1 MTGLLVITTLFCAFW
16 LNRACLPGATQA
28 DNLAASP
35 LLGAT
40 LIIAFANF
48 LGPVNC
54 KPVLLGTS
62 VFVGAACMA
71 LCLKTGRQ
79 PGESKPI
86 WWGQIVFLAL
96 VLLYVVYAQLRF
108 LDSDNWIHEPL
119 IAGYTLGIFPPVHP
133 FFPEAVMNGHYGRDL
148 LIGTLLPHGADPL
161 LVVWLLNPIMAL
173 SSAWLLLSI
182 LTPRSPNR
190 AASLMG
196 AAFCFF
202 GICVGF
208 RVGLVD
214 TADGNNGVVYA
225 LVIYLFY
232 LMLSVLHL
240 HFPEE
245 KKANP
250 GLWVLSGFVL
260 GIYQLVYETHFGLLL
275 LTAAVL
281 LPLALKKTEQVKRL
295 AGGVVVTAVL
305 ALLLASVEGGPI
317 TDLVQSKAFGD
328 RAISGT
334 ADGEV
339 SDLNVEQHVSIKFP
353 KENIFQ
359 VRATAARYQRI
370 SVGFENPPFRNWVPL
385 IGGEGYLSIFSPA
398 FLVTHW
404 LPLFLCPL
412 TLAWC
417 IKRKH
422 WPGLAFWVFG
432 AWAYLVPGLVDFGP
446 VYEWEYFRW
455 EYAAGFAWAVPLG
468 LMCGDLLTVP
478 SGVRAPIYRGEEGE
492 LNLHLTGA
500 HRALVAG
507 FFIAVLGLLPAEKM
521 LNGAIID
528 IQKNGLPGPLSP
540 SGWRLNQKD
549 LGLES
554 ADLQIARAL
563 SQVIQKHDKVLT
575 DLGRETPF
583 GLWPDCVLSALTGAR
598 ISGRAKPP
606 VDRRVHAH
614 PNYHRSMLWKVITET
629 GRLDPLL
636 YSDIQWAVTD
646 PAKTQLDSLL
656 SESQGATLEAEVTDS
671 EGHTRRLWKLGKM
684 LPEKTSATVTD
695 VKVREHGGESFQ
707 AFEEVEEWRTARV
720 YELQLELAPE
730 SSGQIEIALVDKS
743 QKVRYQTLVF
753 DLNGEPLAFV
763 TPLEEGEFEVVGRT
777 VGENPKELFSR
788 PLEVNFRQRLEKLK
802 TSIEVP
808 DSVSPKSSAPLKIR
822 IESDEALKSQGELLL
837 LLRFQREGGD
847 YVWELDRLPHS
858 LGLDLTAGQAKTLEW
873 TVIAPW
879 ETGAYQLSLEVI
891 NQETGLRTV
900 LKLQNPARLV
910 VSPPNSKVQ
919 K

>member
-16 LNRACLPGATQA
+16 LNRACLPEATKA
-28 DNLAASP
+28 DTLAASP
-35 LLGAT
+35 LLAAT

-48 LGPVNC
+48 FGPVEC

-62 VFVGAACMA
+62 LLLGGVCMA
-71 LCLKTGRQ
+71 FCLKTGHQQAEPR
-79 PGESKPI
+79 PV
-86 WWGQIVFLAL
+86 WWGQLLFLAL
-96 VLLYVVYAQLRF
+96 VLLYVFYAQWRF

-161 LVVWLLNPIMAL
+161 LVVWLLNPIMAF

-196 AAFCFF
+196 AVFCFF

-250 GLWVLSGFVL
+250 GLWLLSGFVL

-275 LTAAVL
+275 LTASVM
-281 LPLALKKTEQVKRL
+281 LPLALKKTKHINRL
-295 AGGVVVTAVL
+295 LGGVAVTAAL

-328 RAISGT
+328 RAVSGT

-353 KENIFQ
+353 KDNLFQ

-385 IGGEGYLSIFSPA
+385 LGGEGYLSIFSPA

-417 IKRKH
+417 IKREH

-468 LMCGDLLTVP
+468 LLCGDLLTLQE
-478 SGVRAPIYRGEEGE
+478 GVKAPFYRSEEGGW
-492 LNLHLTGA
+492 NLHLTGS
-500 HRALVAG
+500 HKTLVAG
-507 FFIAVLGLLPAEKM
+507 VLIAVLGLLPAEKM
-521 LNGAIID
+521 LNGAVID

-540 SGWRLNQKD
+540 SRWRLKQKD

-554 ADLQIARAL
+554 ADIQIAEAL

-636 YSDIQWAVTD
+636 YSDIQWVVTD
-646 PAKTQLDSLL
+646 PAKTRLDSLL
-656 SESQGATLEAEVTDS
+656 AQTSAAKLEAEVTDS
-671 EGHTRRLWKLGKM
+671 EGHTRRLWKLATK

-695 VKVREHGGESFQ
+695 VKVRAHGAESFQ
-707 AFEEVEEWRTARV
+707 PFEEVEEWRTARV
-720 YELQLELAPE
+720 YELQLDLAPE
-730 SSGQIEIALVDKS
+730 SSGQIEIALLDKS

-753 DLNGEPLAFV
+753 DLNGEPLAFA

-777 VGENPKELFSR
+777 VGENSQELFRRSV
-788 PLEVNFRQRLEKLK
+788 EVKFRQRLENLK

-808 DSVSPKSSAPLKIR
+808 DFVSPKSPAPLRIR
-822 IESDEALKSQGELLL
+822 LESNEALKTEGELVL

-847 YVWELDRLPHS
+847 YVWELDRLPHP
-858 LGLDLTAGQAKTLEW
+858 LDLTLQAGESKTLEW

-879 ETGAYQLSLEVI
+879 ETGAYQLSLETI

-900 LKLQNPARLV
+900 LKLQQPATLV
-910 VSPPNSKVQ
+910 VRPADSRVQ